1 MNSLIYYG
9 VTLNSSNL
17 SGNQF
22 VNFFILAII
31 EVPAGYLGGVFAD
44 KIGRRWTQV
53 IFFFA
58 CSLSSF
64 GAGIGAIFPQMSLA
78 VVILNII
85 TKLV

>member
-17 SGNQF
+17 GGNQF
-22 VNFFILAII
+22 VNFFILAVI

-53 IFFFA
+53 IFFFF
-58 CSLSSF
+58 CGVSSF
-64 GAGIGAIFPQMSLA
+64 GAGIGAVYPHMSIA
-78 VVILNII
+78 VVMLNLI
-85 TKLV
+85 TK